1 MVKYRKNQFCN
12 LIGGLT
18 IKEIAFIKWLLCDK
32 AGAIEVD
39 HDRKRKNVGRTT
51 L

>member
-1 MVKYRKNQFCN
+1 MVKYRKNQFCD
-12 LIGGLT
+12 LIVGLT

-32 AGAIEVD
+32 AGVIEVD